1 MKIYPKLSYQDFD
14 EEMKQIVLQS
24 EGIELQFFDENG
36 ITSEFNFSDEIR
48 KRKKEFPHL
57 KEIVV
62 HPPLNDYNIE
72 HIILKDSK
80 IIENQLKELVKLS
93 EELDIKLAI
102 NYHTY
107 WTKDQYVSTGLDKK
121 IKELLKIIEGTKVVL
136 LIENLFMILDGRIG
150 CPALEICK
158 EINHPNLRTCI
169 DTTHV
174 HCKSNIWEIDFEK
187 MINQDFNPDDCE
199 KFVKQIHFAAC
210 LNNDGYIQKGTHG
223 RVHPSEEELKKEVE
237 WLKRYKMENK
247 IFVTEVSE
255 EDYYSRVDQIKEIKM
270 LEKINQEE

>member
-121 IKELLKIIEGTKVVL
+121 IKELLKIIEGTNVIL
-136 LIENLFMILDGRIG
+136 LIENLFMMLDEKIG
-150 CPALEICK
+150 CSALEICK

-169 DTTHV
+169 DTTHL
-174 HCKSNIWEIDFEK
+174 HCKSNIWKIDFEE
-187 MINQDFNPDDCE
+187 MLRQDFNPDDCE
-199 KFVKQIHFAAC
+199 KFVKQLHFAAC
-210 LNNDGYIQKGTHG
+210 LNNDGYIKKGTHG
-223 RVHPSEEELKKEVE
+223 RVHPNEEELRKEVD
-237 WLKRYKMENK
+237 WIKRYKMENK

-255 EDYYSRVDQIKEIKM
+255 DDYYSRTDQVKEIKM
-270 LEKINQEE
+270 LEKMSQEG

>member
-1 MKIYPKLSYQDFD
+1 MKIYPKLSYQDFG

-72 HIILKDSK
+72 HIILKDNK

-93 EELDIKLAI
+93 EELDINLAI

-121 IKELLKIIEGTKVVL
+121 IKELLKIIDGTNVIL
-136 LIENLFMILDGRIG
+136 LIENLFMMLDEKIG
-150 CPALEICK
+150 CSALEICK

-169 DTTHV
+169 DTTHL
-174 HCKSNIWEIDFEK
+174 HCKSNIWKIEFEE
-187 MINQDFNPDDCE
+187 MLRQDFNPDDCE
-199 KFVKQIHFAAC
+199 KFVKQLHFAAC
-210 LNNDGYIQKGTHG
+210 LNNDGYIKKGTHG
-223 RVHPSEEELKKEVE
+223 RVHPNEEELRKEVD
-237 WLKRYKMENK
+237 WIKRYKMENK

-255 EDYYSRVDQIKEIKM
+255 DDYYSRADQVKEIKM
-270 LEKINQEE
+270 LEKINQEA